1 MPDISSRSIDVNSHN
16 QAAWD
21 HQSKQDCDWSRPVSE
36 AVIAAARNGQWA
48 VQLTHG
54 ALPDDWL
61 GDVRGQRI
69 LCLASGGGQQ
79 APVLAAAGAQ
89 VTVFDVSRSQ
99 LDQDRLVAERE
110 GLSLVAVHGDM
121 RDLSAFD
128 DASFDIVFQPIAN
141 HYVDDVRPVW
151 RECFRVLRPGG
162 RLLAGFYNP
171 VIFVGD
177 RDPDL
182 FAEGLI
188 RPVFS
193 IPYADATDMDEEAL
207 KAKVGR
213 DEALVFGHSLT
224 DLIAGQIQA
233 GFVIAGF
240 QEDPAPRPRFLIDRY
255 LPTFISTLAIRP
267 V

>member
-1 MPDISSRSIDVNSHN
+1 MPDISSRFIDVNSHN

-21 HQSKQDCDWSRPVSE
+21 HQAKQDCDWSRPVSE
-36 AVIAAARNGQWA
+36 AVIAAARNGQWS

-54 ALPDDWL
+54 TLPQDWL
-61 GDVRGQRI
+61 GDVRGQNI

-99 LDQDRLVAERE
+99 LDQDRLVAARE
-110 GLSLVAVHGDM
+110 GLSLVAVQGDM

-128 DASFDIVFQPIAN
+128 GASFDIVFQPIAN

-177 RDPDL
+177 RDPGL
-182 FAEGLI
+182 FAQGLI
-188 RPVFS
+188 RPIFS
-193 IPYADATDMDEEAL
+193 IPYADAADMDEEAL

-213 DEALVFGHSLT
+213 DEALVYGHSLT
-224 DLIAGQIQA
+224 NLIAGQIQA
-233 GFVIAGF
+233 GFVIGGF

-267 V
+267 A